1 MAGSNEEGLTL
12 EEFLKSKTGVQ
23 GGVGRRAVSAALSR
37 GYTKAEIE
45 QAGQNIAASDFA
57 GPTEG
62 LFTAAGKI
70 GSTDPADRSYF
81 GDPGDFTGDPSDAA
95 AVQAYH
101 DKQDRYAG
109 GADMASMKISGM
121 TDTEIHDYMTGEDK
135 VNWAATDPNYRE
147 AWSGIQTG
155 ATNEAITA
163 AVTPW
168 SDKVGELTGDLSDL
182 GGKYNTLKL
191 DYDKL
196 TGNYGQ
202 LQQDVA
208 QAAKDAMKIKY
219 TGSTQVRNPSA
230 MGIQAAQG
238 TPFRGSGLAGTAAL
252 ARPNKGLKIKT
263 LNV

>member
-1 MAGSNEEGLTL
+1 MAGSNEQGLTL
-12 EEFLKSKTGVQ
+12 EEFLKTKTGVQ

-95 AVQAYH
+95 AVKDYH

-135 VNWAATDPNYRE
+135 VNWGATDPNYRE
-147 AWSGIQTG
+147 AWTGIQ
-155 ATNEAITA
+155 
-163 AVTPW
+163 
-168 SDKVGELTGDLSDL
+168 
-182 GGKYNTLKL
+182 Y
-191 DYDKL
+191 
-196 TGNYGQ
+196 
-202 LQQDVA
+202 
-208 QAAKDAMKIKY
+208 
-219 TGSTQVRNPSA
+219 
-230 MGIQAAQG
+230 
-238 TPFRGSGLAGTAAL
+238 
-252 ARPNKGLKIKT
+252 
-263 LNV
+263 